1 MERKGGRIR
10 NRIAG
15 ALELPG
21 DVVLDLPRIT
31 LIGNVEMSVENH
43 RGLIEYS
50 PECVVIGFGEGQI
63 TIRGEELKIGSIV
76 PDEITLTGRICSIGL
91 EG

>member
-15 ALELPG
+15 ALDLPG

-31 LIGNVEMSVENH
+31 LIGNAEMSVENH

-50 PECVVIGFGEGQI
+50 PQCVVIGLGEGQVVV
-63 TIRGEELKIGSIV
+63 RGEDLRIGSIV
-76 PDEITLTGRICSIGL
+76 PEEITLSGRIASVGF